1 MHRTK
6 SSKNITVAILKQKYH
21 IQTPKKL
28 GKKKTSFNHE
38 RKAIFLLTAQKV
50 RRIFHRVSIVS
61 TKIRHC
67 ITSLF
72 N

>member
-38 RKAIFLLTAQKV
+38 RKAIFLLT
-50 RRIFHRVSIVS
+50 RRAKSEENISQSFNCFYKNS
-61 TKIRHC
+61 
-67 ITSLF
+67 SLYHLVI
-72 N
+72 